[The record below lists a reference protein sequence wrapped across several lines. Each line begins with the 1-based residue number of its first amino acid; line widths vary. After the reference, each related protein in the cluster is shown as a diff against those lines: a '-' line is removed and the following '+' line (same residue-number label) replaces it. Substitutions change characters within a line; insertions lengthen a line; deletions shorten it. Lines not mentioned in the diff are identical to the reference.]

1 MRRVA
6 VGRASPDLEDRTM
19 RPTAAAVLGSL
30 TLTFAQGGIAGG
42 PLTPPAGPVAPT
54 PGPEPRTAVND
65 LPGSAIALHVISRP
79 GSYYFSGDINVA
91 TPGLHGVYIDTPG
104 PVTIDGMGFTISG
117 APGTLNAFVMF
128 DDTGIPLRATVQNM
142 HSWGFDAWAVKW
154 VGPSDSNSPEE
165 DLLEL
170 EDIDV
175 LVSGSSGVAV
185 QWHGDITLKRGY
197 IDNGGLFQSDGA
209 LTISHTIINGH
220 PSAPAIEADGLF
232 MTDVFTRGGRGVVA
246 KKPREIVVVGSK
258 VKEVVRGVAFDLAE
272 GAVVTNSQA
281 DGTVDAEDYALWR
294 ENFGTIDVSDPF
306 YAPSSFGANSRI
318 ESSVFL
324 IEGSGDPGGRR
335 VDCGAGTVFVDN
347 TITYTGLENH
357 AALVRFS
364 GGQCTIAGNT
374 ARGIPAGSA
383 GFEVNDLLNLVHDN
397 TFIGSGTSSIGVV
410 GTAGRSVFRNNTMM
424 NLGVPFD
431 LFGVGGN
438 LIGAVLTP
446 TSAPAS
452 DTPDRNLVIPPAAP
466 VR

>member
-1 MRRVA
+1 
-6 VGRASPDLEDRTM
+6 M
-19 RPTAAAVLGSL
+19 RPTTAVVVGSL
-30 TLTFAQGGIAGG
+30 TLVVAQGGVAGG

-65 LPGSAIALHVISRP
+65 LPGSAIAQHVITEP
-79 GSYYFSGDINVA
+79 GSYYFSGDIEVL

-104 PVTIDGMGFTISG
+104 PVTIDGMGFTLSG

-128 DDTGIPLRATVQNM
+128 DDTGIPMRATVQNM
-142 HSWGFDAWAVKW
+142 HSWGFDAWVVKW
-154 VGPSDSNSPEE
+154 TGPGDSNPPEE

-170 EDIDV
+170 TDIEVQASGTTGVGARWIGDV
-175 LVSGSSGVAV
+175 
-185 QWHGDITLKRGY
+185 TLKRGY
-197 IDNGGLFQSDGA
+197 VGNGGIFQSDGA
-209 LTISHTIINGH
+209 LTISDTIINGH

-232 MTDVFTRGGRGVVA
+232 MTNVVTRGGRGVVA
-246 KKPREIVVVGSK
+246 KKAREIVVVGSK
-258 VKEVVRGVAFDLAE
+258 VKEVVRGVALDLAE

-281 DGTVDAEDYALWR
+281 DGTVDADDYALWR
-294 ENFGTIDVSDPF
+294 ENICTIDVSDPF

-318 ESSVFL
+318 ELSVFL

-357 AALVRFS
+357 AALVRFT

-374 ARGIPAGSA
+374 ARGVGAGSA

-397 TFIGSGTSSIGVV
+397 TIVGAGTSSIGVV

-424 NLGVPFD
+424 DLGVPFD

-446 TSAPAS
+446 TSAPAD
-452 DTPDRNLVIPPAAP
+452 DTPDRNLAIPPAAP